1 MKIDKSVLSSSSW
14 VSIPK
19 AYIEN
24 ASLSKSIIPLFV
36 FSMLP
41 TILTNWAAGA
51 DPGPLD
57 TSLIDNGNFEST
69 LVFLST
75 RFFEQFETVLDIAS
89 IFVLVRLA
97 KVIGAE
103 RDEIIAQKIDEACR
117 KYPDNS
123 NFVVVIGMLH
133 CNGVARKL
141 LTSA

>member
-1 MKIDKSVLSSSSW
+1 MMIDKEVLSSSSW

-19 AYIEN
+19 TYIEN
-24 ASLSKSIIPLFV
+24 ASLSKSIIPLFI

-41 TILTNWAAGA
+41 TILTNWAVGA
-51 DPGPLD
+51 DTGPFD
-57 TSLIDNGNFEST
+57 TVLIDNGSFEST
-69 LVFLST
+69 LGFFSQ

-89 IFVLVRLA
+89 VFVLIRLA

-133 CNGVARKL
+133 CNGVARML
-141 LTSA
+141 LSSA